1 MQTKRPSRFKQVLT
15 SVFNVRQWL
24 DYDRIKAFS
33 IYLWQGFTKMVVP
46 QKPNKRDERFDEV
59 VQEKHLS
66 EADLVKQKKALLRM
80 SYLMLAMA
88 FAIFC
93 YTIYLLVGGFFKAA
107 GLSAVVLGVALTL
120 FFRYNYWAYLIQER
134 RLHCSIREWFYR
146 GVLGRS

>member
-15 SVFNVRQWL
+15 SLFNVRQWL

-33 IYLWQGFTKMVVP
+33 LYLWQGFSKMVVP
-46 QKPNKRDERFDEV
+46 QKPDQNDARFDEM

-66 EADLVKQKKALLRM
+66 DKDLMQQKQSLRRI
-80 SYLMLAMA
+80 SYLMLVLALG
-88 FAIFC
+88 IFC
-93 YTIYLLVGGFFKAA
+93 YSLYLLIGGFFKAA
-107 GLSAVVLGVALTL
+107 GLSCVVLGVALAL